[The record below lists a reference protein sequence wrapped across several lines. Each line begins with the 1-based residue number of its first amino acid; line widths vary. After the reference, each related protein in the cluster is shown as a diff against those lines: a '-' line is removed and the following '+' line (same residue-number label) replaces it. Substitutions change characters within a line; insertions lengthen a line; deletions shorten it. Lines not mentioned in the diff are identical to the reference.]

1 MAMVKLLPEPKR
13 VSENIGCTK
22 VFESFSVNFPD
33 LSETEKNDYLE
44 IMRLRF
50 IARKDFQV
58 FLDGGA
64 NGIEI
69 TAIQNL
75 DGIDTENEDLFLK
88 QGYYLKIEKNKI
100 ILKYQKKAGYI
111 YAITSLK
118 QLLSRWVDGFVLP
131 LCEITD
137 WPSVEHRAV
146 APTFSW
152 YAGYGR
158 IGFDMQL
165 WGYDEWVK
173 FLNVCIDNKINQ
185 MNMVMYGYWPF
196 ELSEYPETVFK
207 DVPVKIWNKEN
218 GRWLTVHY
226 THPNIED
233 NYLADFIALAHK
245 LDFNIFA
252 YVGLNS
258 YNGAYSIKHPEKRM
272 VKPSGSGFMND
283 FDSICLSDEENI
295 KYIISSMRKIA
306 ALGFDGFTLEESEE
320 GFWFCN
326 CDRCLERWGKTS
338 HSPVEAKHK
347 ANMWLLDQIYKEV
360 RKINPE
366 AVMGIRAFRQPP
378 LEKETDFLTGC
389 VESMPRDIKLFWA
402 PALYVPRTEFKKWIA
417 AFGKDRIWG
426 RDTEANSI
434 TSTMGRLFRIFES
447 NMIRYEDEANVQV
460 IERDIEQHITSAE
473 EGVGGINGFM
483 FEWYGMFMFLWA
495 HGNYGWGSKMDK
507 DAFFK
512 LSCEIAFGEE
522 LGERI
527 LAVLKS
533 ILTLHESQMPLYKT
547 PFPFQK
553 NKVTDAD
560 IPEIIQAKLRH
571 PGLLEQIRGITRKIE
586 ETPDLEQYIPHFNRI
601 ENAERRNA
609 VIYDMV
615 LASLKYQG
623 AVSPEEK
630 EKYLDEIL
638 YYNEKDFD
646 LVKDMF
652 FDINPVC
659 ETGVK
664 SCMYPY
670 HEIKRII
677 HNIRHAEDPDD
688 AVICSGIEALGWLW
702 L

>member
-1 MAMVKLLPEPKR
+1 MVKLIPEPKR
-13 VSENIGCTK
+13 VLENIGCTK
-22 VFESFSVNFPD
+22 VFSSFSLSFPD
-33 LSETEKNDYLE
+33 LSETEKSNYLE
-44 IMRLRF
+44 IARLRF
-50 IARKDFQV
+50 FNRKDFQV
-58 FLDGGA
+58 CADGGA
-64 NGIEI
+64 NDI
-69 TAIQNL
+69 AIDVVQNL
-75 DGIDTENEDLFLK
+75 DGINTENDDLFMK
-88 QGYYLKIEKNKI
+88 QGYYLRIEKNKV
-100 ILKYQKKAGYI
+100 ILRHREKAGYI

-118 QLLSRWVDGFVLP
+118 QLLVMKDAGFVLP

-137 WPSVEHRAV
+137 WPSVEHRAI

-165 WGYDEWVK
+165 WGYDEWVE

-196 ELSEYPETVFK
+196 EMKEYQETVFQ

-218 GRWLTVHY
+218 RRWLTVHY

-233 NYLADFIALAHK
+233 NFLTDFITFAHK
-245 LDFNIFA
+245 FDFAIFA

-306 ALGFDGFTLEESEE
+306 ELGFNGFTLEESEE

-326 CDRCLERWGKTS
+326 CDGCHERWGKYS
-338 HSPVEAKHK
+338 KSPVEAKHK
-347 ANMWLLDQIYKEV
+347 ANMWLLDLIYKEV
-360 RKINPE
+360 RKVNP
-366 AVMGIRAFRQPP
+366 AVVIGIRAFRQPP
-378 LEKETDFLTGC
+378 LEKDWAFLMEC
-389 VESMPRDIKLFWA
+389 VEGMPKDIKLFWA
-402 PALYVPRTEFKKWIA
+402 PALYVPKTEFKKWIS

-426 RDTEANSI
+426 RDTEANAI

-447 NMIRYEDEANVQV
+447 NMIRYDDEANVQV

-495 HGNYGWGSKMDK
+495 HGNYGWGSRMDK
-507 DAFFK
+507 NDFFK
-512 LSCEIAFGEE
+512 MACENAFGKE

-533 ILTLHESQMPLYKT
+533 ILTIHESQMPLYKT

-553 NKVTDAD
+553 NKITNAD
-560 IPEIIQAKLRH
+560 IPEILQAKMRH
-571 PGLLEQIRGITRKIE
+571 PGLLEEIREITREIE
-586 ETPDLEQYIPHFNRI
+586 ETPGLEQYIPHLNRI

-615 LASLKYQG
+615 LASLKYED
-623 AVSPEEK
+623 AILPADK
-630 EKYLDEIL
+630 EKCLDDIL
-638 YYNEKDFD
+638 YYNEKNFN

-652 FDINPVC
+652 FDINPVS

-670 HEIKRII
+670 HEIKRVI
-677 HNIRHAEDPDD
+677 HNIRHAENPDD

>member
-1 MAMVKLLPEPKR
+1 MVKLIPEPKR
-13 VSENIGCTK
+13 ALENTGCTK
-22 VFESFSVNFPD
+22 IFMGFSVSFPD
-33 LSETEKNDYLE
+33 LSGAGKKDYLE
-44 IMRLRF
+44 IARLRF
-50 IARKDFQV
+50 IDRKDFQI
-58 FLDGGA
+58 FADCGA
-64 NGIEI
+64 NSIEV

-75 DGIDTENEDLFLK
+75 DGIDTENADLFLK
-88 QGYYLKIEKNKI
+88 QGYYLKIEEGAI

-118 QLLSRWVDGFVLP
+118 QMLSRRDGGFVLP

-165 WGYDEWVK
+165 WGYDEWVG
-173 FLNVCIDNKINQ
+173 FLNACIDNKINQ

-196 ELSEYPETVFK
+196 EFDEYPETVFK

-218 GRWLTVHY
+218 RKWLTVHY

-233 NYLADFIALAHK
+233 DYLAEFIALAHK
-245 LDFNIFA
+245 FDFTVFA

-272 VKPSGSGFMND
+272 VKPSGAGFMND

-326 CDRCLERWGKTS
+326 CDRCHERWGKTS
-338 HSPVEAKHK
+338 NSPVEAKHK
-347 ANMWLLDQIYKEV
+347 ANMWLLDRIYNEV
-360 RKINPE
+360 RKVNPS
-366 AVMGIRAFRQPP
+366 AVIGIRAFRQPP
-378 LEKETDFLTGC
+378 LEKDRAFLTECAEG
-389 VESMPRDIKLFWA
+389 MPRDIKLFWA
-402 PALYVPRTEFKKWIA
+402 PALYVPKTEFEKWIA

-426 RDTEANSI
+426 RDTEANAI

-495 HGNYGWGSKMDK
+495 HGNYGWGSKMEK
-507 DAFFK
+507 DDFFK
-512 LSCEIAFGEE
+512 LSCEIAFGKE

-553 NKVTDAD
+553 NKVTNAD
-560 IPEIIQAKLRH
+560 IPEIIQAKFRH
-571 PGLLEQIRGITRKIE
+571 PGLLEEIRSITRSIE
-586 ETPDLEQYIPHFNRI
+586 ENPDLERYAPHFNRI
-601 ENAERRNA
+601 ENAERRNV

-615 LASLKYQG
+615 LASLKYQD
-623 AVSPEEK
+623 AVSPEDK
-630 EKYLDEIL
+630 ERYLNEIL
-638 YYNEKDFD
+638 YYNEKNFD
-646 LVKDMF
+646 LIKDMF

-659 ETGVK
+659 ETGIK

>member
-1 MAMVKLLPEPKR
+1 
-13 VSENIGCTK
+13 
-22 VFESFSVNFPD
+22 
-33 LSETEKNDYLE
+33 
-44 IMRLRF
+44 
-50 IARKDFQV
+50 
-58 FLDGGA
+58 
-64 NGIEI
+64 
-69 TAIQNL
+69 
-75 DGIDTENEDLFLK
+75 
-88 QGYYLKIEKNKI
+88 
-100 ILKYQKKAGYI
+100 
-111 YAITSLK
+111 
-118 QLLSRWVDGFVLP
+118 
-131 LCEITD
+131 
-137 WPSVEHRAV
+137 
-146 APTFSW
+146 
-152 YAGYGR
+152 
-158 IGFDMQL
+158 
-165 WGYDEWVK
+165 
-173 FLNVCIDNKINQ
+173 

-196 ELSEYPETVFK
+196 EFDEYPETVFK

-218 GRWLTVHY
+218 RKWLTVHY

-233 NYLADFIALAHK
+233 DYLAEFIALAHK
-245 LDFNIFA
+245 FDFTVFA

-272 VKPSGSGFMND
+272 VKPSGAGFMND

-326 CDRCLERWGKTS
+326 CDRCHERWGKTS
-338 HSPVEAKHK
+338 NSPVEAKHK
-347 ANMWLLDQIYKEV
+347 ANMWLLDRIYNEV
-360 RKINPE
+360 RKVNPS
-366 AVMGIRAFRQPP
+366 AVIGIRAFRQPP
-378 LEKETDFLTGC
+378 LEKDRAFLTECAEG
-389 VESMPRDIKLFWA
+389 MPRDIKLFWA
-402 PALYVPRTEFKKWIA
+402 PALYVPKTEFEKWIA

-426 RDTEANSI
+426 RDTEANAI

-495 HGNYGWGSKMDK
+495 HGNYGWGSKMEK
-507 DAFFK
+507 DDFFK
-512 LSCEIAFGEE
+512 LSCEIAFGKE

-553 NKVTDAD
+553 NKVTNAD
-560 IPEIIQAKLRH
+560 IPEIIQAKFRH
-571 PGLLEQIRGITRKIE
+571 PGLLEEIRSITRSIE
-586 ETPDLEQYIPHFNRI
+586 ENPDLERYAPHFNRI
-601 ENAERRNA
+601 ENAERRNV

-615 LASLKYQG
+615 LASLKYQD
-623 AVSPEEK
+623 AVSPEDK
-630 EKYLDEIL
+630 ERYLNEIL
-638 YYNEKDFD
+638 YYNEKNFD
-646 LVKDMF
+646 LIKDMF

-659 ETGVK
+659 ETGIK